1 LHSRDPGNH
10 CADDLDVRSC
20 NKASEMNR
28 NSLLTKVG
36 AFDHFIHNRH
46 KNESRS
52 VGNPR
57 HHAALLSNP
66 LNKRIL
72 MPVQFL
78 IAEQKTL

>member
-1 LHSRDPGNH
+1 MD
-10 CADDLDVRSC
+10 
-20 NKASEMNR
+20 R

-36 AFDHFIHNRH
+36 GFVHFIHNRH

-57 HHAALLSNP
+57 HHAALASNS
-66 LNKRIL
+66 LNNRYL
-72 MPVQFL
+72 LHVQFL